1 MHRFLITFC
10 GVIAAIILFCSYW
23 IEPAGALVV
32 RDIETCV
39 RVCIIQFNKHG
50 DIYAAMECIGACS
63 RYGPRHPMVYR
74 SRGELVRSECRKAA
88 SAMSSQDSRYRR
100 ELKRWC
106 KTRLH

>member
-1 MHRFLITFC
+1 MRRFVISAC
-10 GVIAAIILFCSYW
+10 GVIAAIILFCW

-32 RDIETCV
+32 KDIETCV
-39 RVCIIQFNKHG
+39 RVCIIQFNRHG
-50 DIYAAMECIGACS
+50 DIYAAMECIGGCS
-63 RYGPRHPMVYR
+63 RYGPRHQMAYR

-88 SAMSSQDSRYRR
+88 SAMSPQDSGYRR